1 MKSQNYLPFKY
12 IETPKL
18 LRSELMT
25 VIHQQLQPEM
35 SDMSVIQIEALIEA
49 REQQS
54 DTYIG
59 NGTMLL
65 HLDTDQLLANRVLI
79 ISLQEAMT
87 WQSTQ
92 SPSQFQINH
101 ILVLAVN
108 QHVST
113 DMGRIR
119 QLMAKLAE
127 EDFFVELHHAASK
140 HQLALVLP

>member
-12 IETPKL
+12 IEATKL
-18 LRSELMT
+18 SRQELMT
-25 VIHQQLQPEM
+25 LIHQQLRPEL
-35 SDMSVIQIEALIEA
+35 SDLSVDRIAALIEA

-65 HLDTDQLLANRVLI
+65 HLDTTQLRANRVLI
-79 ISLQEAMT
+79 INIGDKMA
-87 WQSTQ
+87 WQSPQ
-92 SPSQFQINH
+92 GPSQYQINH

-108 QHVST
+108 QNLAT

-119 QLMAKLAE
+119 QLMTKLVE
-127 EDFFVELHHAASK
+127 EDFFAQLHQAAGQ
-140 HQLALVLP
+140 HQLASVLP